1 MYILTEKQYQ
11 IEAEPILRQVFIN
24 EDPFDEPFS
33 PNVNSRMLVYPLYDW
48 TGSIFLKALIK
59 AASDIGD
66 REIYL
71 SLLWRVAKIIS

>member
-11 IEAEPILRQVFIN
+11 IEAEPLLRQVFIN

-48 TGSIFLKALIK
+48 TG
-59 AASDIGD
+59 
-66 REIYL
+66 
-71 SLLWRVAKIIS
+71 